1 MRVRKQRRPNVRS
14 PLSRR
19 MFLADVGAGFTG
31 LALSSMLQRDG
42 VARAEDGA
50 AWSAPDGRPHFAPKA
65 KSVIW
70 LMMRGGVS
78 HLESF
83 DRKPALETFAGKAIG
98 ETALRGILE
107 SPHLKNVREQVL
119 NNIIDKQKAKIF
131 PAQVGFQRAGQL
143 GIEVS
148 DWWPHLRTCVDDLV
162 FIRSMWTTDNNHGA
176 QLQFLTGR
184 HLLDGCFPSI
194 GAWVHYGLGALSDEL
209 PQFIS
214 MGPALESQC
223 SEGVDADY
231 LGPEHAGV
239 FLKVDPK
246 DPLPFS
252 RPELP
257 TGSAEQ
263 ALKARLLGRLNAL
276 AAVEYPGDET
286 LRARI
291 KSYEL
296 AFRMQRSVPE
306 LLRFAEEDGATR
318 TLYGLDQEVTR
329 PFGEQLLAARRMVER
344 GVRFVQ
350 VFHGGGAAG
359 AWDAHSKLKENHSS
373 MCAQVDLPTAGLLKD
388 LKQRGLLDE
397 TVVVWTTEFGRTP
410 CAQGADGRDHHN
422 YGFSIWMAGAGLKRG
437 LVHGATD
444 ELGFH
449 AVEDRHYVTDIHA
462 TLFLLLG
469 LDPRRLEIPGRKRL
483 EIDFGNVIR
492 EILA

>member
-1 MRVRKQRRPNVRS
+1 M
-14 PLSRR
+14 
-19 MFLADVGAGFTG
+19 GFTG
-31 LALSSMLQRDG
+31 LALGAMLHRDG
-42 VARAEDGA
+42 VARADA
-50 AWSAPDGRPHFAPKA
+50 AAPWSPPDGQPHFRPKA
-65 KSVIW
+65 KSIIW

-83 DRKPALETFAGKAIG
+83 DRKPALEAHAGKTIA
-98 ETALRGILE
+98 ETPLKSVLE
-107 SPHLKNVREQVL
+107 SGLLGNVREQVL
-119 NNIIDKQKAKIF
+119 NNVIDKQKAKIF
-131 PAQVGFQRAGQL
+131 PTQIGFQRAGRL
-143 GIEVS
+143 GIEIA
-148 DWWPHLRTCVDDLV
+148 DWWPHLRACADDMV

-184 HLLDGCFPSI
+184 HLLDGCFPTI
-194 GAWVHYGLGALSDEL
+194 GAWIHYGLGALSEDL

-223 SEGVDADY
+223 FEGVDADY

-239 FLKVDPK
+239 LLNVDPK
-246 DPLPFS
+246 NPLPYAS
-252 RPELP
+252 PELP
-257 TGSAEQ
+257 VSGAEQ
-263 ALKARLLGRLNAL
+263 AVKAGLLGRLHRL
-276 AAVEYPGDET
+276 AAIEYPADDR

-296 AFRMQRSVPE
+296 AFRMQSAVPE
-306 LLRFAEEDGATR
+306 VLRLDEESEATR
-318 TLYGLDQEVTR
+318 SLYGLDRDATR
-329 PFGEQLLAARRMVER
+329 PFGRQLLAARRMVER
-344 GVRFVQ
+344 GVRFIQ
-350 VFHGGGAAG
+350 VFHGDGAAG
-359 AWDAHSKLKENHSS
+359 AWDAHSKLRENHAS

-410 CAQGADGRDHHN
+410 CGQGADGRDHHN

-462 TLFLLLG
+462 TLFHLLG

-483 EIDFGNVIR
+483 EIDFGEVIHG
-492 EILA
+492 ILA